1 MILDTISV
9 SLSREEAYGGRA
21 DDARAPKEL
30 MRLGRRRARRRRETS
45 TRQIETFYEAL
56 YNFWGGIY
64 FFGAPTPY
72 VDGCAMPLML
82 P

>member
-1 MILDTISV
+1 VHDVDATANGDVLRGIIQL
-9 SLSREEAYGGRA
+9 LGEE
-21 DDARAPKEL
+21 L
-30 MRLGRRRARRRRETS
+30 
-45 TRQIETFYEAL
+45 
-56 YNFWGGIY
+56 Y

>member
-1 MILDTISV
+1 MGETPRVVEDECT
-9 SLSREEAYGGRA
+9 
-21 DDARAPKEL
+21 
-30 MRLGRRRARRRRETS
+30 TS
-45 TRQIETFYEAL
+45 TRRIETFYEAL
-56 YNFWGGIY
+56 YNFWGGVY